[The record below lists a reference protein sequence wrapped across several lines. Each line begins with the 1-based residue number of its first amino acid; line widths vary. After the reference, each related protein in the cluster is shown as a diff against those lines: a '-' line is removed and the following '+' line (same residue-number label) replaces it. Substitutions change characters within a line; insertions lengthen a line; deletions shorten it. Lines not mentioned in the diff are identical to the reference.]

1 MLKKNTLREIR
12 NSLGRYLAIFAIVA
26 LGVGF
31 FVGLKDCKES
41 MLRTCNRYLTKTD
54 FYDYQLTTSYGIDD
68 ESVEIAK
75 AYKGV
80 EYAEASIQQDVIV
93 RAGKNDDEVNK
104 VISLPE
110 KLNMPQ
116 LKNGRMPKADNECV
130 VDDYGLKAGFKIGD
144 TLVISE
150 NNDEDTLKTFK
161 YKEFKVVGT
170 ISTPLYLDYQ
180 RGSTTIGDGTIKSFF
195 YVNKSAFDM
204 DYYTQL
210 YVKLSDDGGD
220 GSDAASS
227 DEASDNNIKDF
238 FSDEAEKKLDDAE
251 KSMKQ
256 LASNINDAR
265 RDSAMKKAQE
275 ELDEKKAEY
284 EDNLYEYRS
293 NLNKANSNKSDL
305 QSKRKQVSDGIT
317 QAKAQA
323 TQLEQAIAS
332 GALDEQTKAQYEAQL
347 EYINKTTIPGLE
359 ANLASID
366 SGLQQID
373 ESKSKLDSA
382 ESKLADAKSK
392 LDEAQEEIE
401 DMEKGKSYVFT
412 RYENSAFAVFEENA
426 EIVDNIAK
434 IFPAFFLLVAALVCM
449 TTMTR
454 MVDEQRNQIGI
465 LKALGYGNAAILG
478 KFMFYSGSSAF
489 LGAVVGFFGG
499 SKLFPMVIWH
509 AYTMMYNFDP
519 DCVFVIDW
527 QMGIAATAAALLCA
541 TGVTWASCA
550 ADFKVAPAELIR
562 PKAPKAGKRI
572 LLERIKPIWSRVSF
586 LWKVSLRNI
595 FRYKKRALMM
605 ILGISGCTALL
616 IAGLGI
622 NTTVKGVAKFQFD
635 EIVHY
640 DYILAFDK
648 DMDEEAQAKFRE
660 YAGEDAGDMLFLH
673 MANVDVVQDKSPYEI
688 TLVATDAKD
697 IRKYFDLHYD
707 GKDVDYPKDGEVV
720 ACEKL
725 RQKFDLEIGDD
736 LTIKSGYRKM
746 TLKVSGFCDNYVD
759 DYCFITPE
767 SYKQGFEKEAAIKTA
782 VVRSPNKE
790 DTQAIRDKASYLGK
804 YDDVAATVVNA
815 DTIDTVDAMMESL
828 NAIVLVVI
836 LCAGLLAFI
845 VLFNLTNINITERIR
860 EVATIKVLGFN
871 GREVSRYV
879 FRENLVLTAI
889 ATLVGIPL
897 GKWLLD
903 FVISKICVNSIFFVA
918 RITTVDYLL
927 AIVLTF
933 VFAFIVNLAMR
944 KRLRDI
950 SMTESLKSVD

>member
-31 FVGLKDCKES
+31 FVGLKVCKES

-93 RAGKNDDEVNK
+93 RAGDNDEEVNK
-104 VISLPE
+104 VISMPE

-116 LKNGRMPKADNECV
+116 LKSGRMPNSDDECV

-150 NNDEDTLKTFK
+150 NNDEDTLNSFK

-170 ISTPLYLDYQ
+170 VSTPLYLDYQ
-180 RGSTTIGDGTIKSFF
+180 RGSTTIGDGTIKSYF

-210 YVKLSDDGGD
+210 YVSLSDSLSIKES
-220 GSDAASS
+220 GSSS
-227 DEASDNNIKDF
+227 IRDF
-238 FSDEAEKKLDDAE
+238 FSDEAEDTLDDAE
-251 KSMKQ
+251 KSMKK
-256 LASNINDAR
+256 LAEQINSAR
-265 RDSAMKKAQE
+265 RESAMKTAQE
-275 ELDEKKAEY
+275 ELDEKKQEY
-284 EDNLYEYRS
+284 EESLSEY
-293 NLNKANSNKSDL
+293 NSNAKKASSSKSDL
-305 QSKRKQVSDGIT
+305 QSKRKQITDGIS

-323 TQLEQAIAS
+323 SQLEQAIAS
-332 GALDEQTKAQYEAQL
+332 GALDEQTKAEYQAKL
-347 EYINKTTIPGLE
+347 DYINNTTIPGLE
-359 ANLASID
+359 SNLSQVDAGIKQID
-366 SGLQQID
+366 S
-373 ESKSKLDSA
+373 SMSKLDSA
-382 ESKLADAKSK
+382 ESQLREAKTQ
-392 LDEAQEEIE
+392 LDEAQEKID
-401 DMEKGKSYVFT
+401 DMEKGSSYVFT
-412 RYENSAFAVFEENA
+412 RYENAGFSVFEENA
-426 EIVDNIAK
+426 EIVDNVAK

-454 MVDEQRNQIGI
+454 MVDEQRNQVGI
-465 LKALGYGNAAILG
+465 LKALGYGNSAILG
-478 KFMFYSGSSAF
+478 KFMFYSGSAAF
-489 LGAVVGFFGG
+489 LGAVTGFFVG
-499 SKLFPMVIWH
+499 SKLFPTVIWH
-509 AYTMMYNFDP
+509 AYSMMYNFDP
-519 DCVFVIDW
+519 DNVFVIDW
-527 QMGIAATAAALLCA
+527 KMGIIATSAALICA
-541 TGVTWASCA
+541 LGVTWASCS
-550 ADFKVAPAELIR
+550 ADFKVAPADLIR
-562 PKAPKAGKRI
+562 PKAPRAGKRI
-572 LLERIKPIWSRVSF
+572 LLERIKPIWSHVSF

-622 NTTVKGVAKFQFD
+622 NTTIKGVANFQYT

-648 DMDEEAQAKFRE
+648 DMDETAQSKFLE
-660 YAGEDAGDMLFLH
+660 YAGDDAGDIRFIH
-673 MANVDVVQDKSPYEI
+673 MANVDIMQDKSPYEI
-688 TLVATDAKD
+688 TLVATEAKD

-707 GKDVDYPKDGEVV
+707 GKDVDYPKDGEAVV
-720 ACEKL
+720 CEKL
-725 RQKFDLEIGDD
+725 RQKFDLEIGDKI
-736 LTIKSGYRKM
+736 TIKSGYRKM
-746 TLKVSGFCDNYVD
+746 KVKVSGFCDNYVD

-767 SYKQGFEKEAAIKTA
+767 TYKQGFEKDPAIKTA
-782 VVRSPNKE
+782 VVRSPDKD
-790 DTQAIRDKASYLGK
+790 DTQAIRDKAAYLAK
-804 YDDVAATVVNA
+804 YDDVVATVVNA
-815 DTIDTVDAMMESL
+815 DTIDTVDSMMESL

-836 LCAGLLAFI
+836 ICAGLLAFI

-860 EVATIKVLGFN
+860 EIATIKVLGFN
-871 GREVSRYV
+871 GREVSLYV
-879 FRENLVLTAI
+879 FRENIVLTAM
-889 ATLVGIPL
+889 AAVVGIPL

-918 RITTVDYLL
+918 RITTADYLL
-927 AIVLTF
+927 AVALTF
-933 VFAFIVNLAMR
+933 VFAFIVNFAMR
-944 KRLRDI
+944 KRLKDV